1 MIVVINFKPSKSPL
15 QARFYGGE
23 ESLQPNRKNK
33 EMIMVVN
40 FNPNPKQH
48 WEILH
53 MLENPLQ
60 ARFYGG
66 EESPWM

>member
-15 QARFYGGE
+15 QARFSGGE

-33 EMIMVVN
+33 EMITVIN

-48 WEILH
+48 WEMLH
-53 MLENPLQ
+53 CWKTLCKQGSMEV
-60 ARFYGG
+60 R
-66 EESPWM
+66 